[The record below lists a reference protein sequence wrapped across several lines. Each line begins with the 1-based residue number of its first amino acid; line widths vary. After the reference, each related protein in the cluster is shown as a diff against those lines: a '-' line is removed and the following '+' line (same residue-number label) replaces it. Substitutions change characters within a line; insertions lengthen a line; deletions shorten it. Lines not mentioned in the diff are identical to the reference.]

1 MKCINKLKTIS
12 YILWGVLGCF
22 LLTACG
28 KKEYQAQYGMFD
40 SNSSYSIG
48 ESSTSAHNAKL
59 FASDICATD
68 VDITS
73 TSTINKDY
81 VYAAAVYNLESK
93 ETLYSYNAEERVNPA
108 SLTKI
113 MTAIIVLE
121 NTSLDDVVTIG
132 DVTIK
137 EGGAQLFKLKEGDKI
152 TVRDLLC
159 VSTIYSGND
168 ASLALANY
176 VAGSEAAF
184 AELMNEKAKELGA
197 THTNFVNCNGLTDE
211 NHYTSAHDLYLMFAE
226 AMKYPE
232 FVTIMNTASM
242 EINYSSAEGEYISK
256 TITTTDKYL
265 TGEFAA
271 PNSIVV
277 LGGKTGSTNAAR
289 KCLMIY
295 GTDASQTPY
304 IAVIMGAEDEPTLYH
319 MMTNLVDDVCS
330 K

>member
-1 MKCINKLKTIS
+1 M
-12 YILWGVLGCF
+12 ILGIC
-22 LLTACG
+22 LLTGCG
-28 KKEYQAQYGMFD
+28 KKEYQAPYGMLET
-40 SNSSYSIG
+40 NSSYSID
-48 ESSTSAHNAKL
+48 ESASSAHNVKL
-59 FASDICATD
+59 FAADICATD

-73 TSTINKDY
+73 SSTINESY

-93 ETLYSYNAEERVNPA
+93 ETLYSYKAEERVNPA

-121 NTSLDDVVTIG
+121 NCSLDDVVTIG

-137 EGGAQLFKLKEGDKI
+137 EGGAQLFKLQEGDKI

-159 VSTIYSGND
+159 ISTIYSGND

-184 AELMNEKAKELGA
+184 AELMNEKAKQLGA

-211 NHYTSAHDLYLMFAE
+211 NHYTTAHDLYLMFAE

-232 FVTIMNTASM
+232 FVTIMNTPSM
-242 EINYSSAEGEYISK
+242 EINYSSATGEYISK

-265 TGEFAA
+265 TGEYAT
-271 PNSIVV
+271 PSSVVV

-295 GTDASQTPY
+295 GTDSSKTPY